1 MAVCTHR
8 ERVREGGSE
17 RLCVQ
22 AQPVVQVAH
31 ICVQGRQLLGDG
43 RCDLRACQLPFQAHI
58 HSMTLVPSISGLLL
72 ATYKALARLHASV
85 IKERNCKYAAPLL
98 PWGARG
104 PLTLGRGKG
113 MRSGK
118 SMHTVREEHARQ
130 LKGSSEA
137 RLGVAVSHVRHVVRA
152 VQVLV
157 AVRVV
162 QVAALAAH
170 EVQRAVVVQRHIG
183 ANDRAPLG
191 QDLVVGQVGL
201 LLQQVPSQASQR
213 PRCHKKP
220 MYPSACTCMRNSC
233 ASSAAAMQALHKL
246 RTSHGGYSLEE
257 ALHNEMCGAWAREG
271 LVQNLEKHAA
281 RAPRSK
287 CCHCGVHL
295 HLPFS
300 CRWKEPPSRAPCHSW
315 AELWL
320 PGLQHHLEHMPKY
333 GILTDVVRNLQTF
346 ARLASSWT
354 FDNHG

>member
-1 MAVCTHR
+1 M
-8 ERVREGGSE
+8 
-17 RLCVQ
+17 
-22 AQPVVQVAH
+22 
-31 ICVQGRQLLGDG
+31 
-43 RCDLRACQLPFQAHI
+43 
-58 HSMTLVPSISGLLL
+58 
-72 ATYKALARLHASV
+72 HASSR
-85 IKERNCKYAAPLL
+85 EAAKRALGWQCPTCATLFAQSRYSL
-98 PWGARG
+98 PSASYRY
-104 PLTLGRGKG
+104 T
-113 MRSGK
+113 
-118 SMHTVREEHARQ
+118 
-130 LKGSSEA
+130 
-137 RLGVAVSHVRHVVRA
+137 
-152 VQVLV
+152 
-157 AVRVV
+157 
-162 QVAALAAH
+162 LAAH

-183 ANDRAPLG
+183 ANDRAPAWPG
-191 QDLVVGQVGL
+191 PGRRAGGSPPAAGCHHRQVSVPDATKSPCT
-201 LLQQVPSQASQR
+201 QVHALACATAVR
-213 PRCHKKP
+213 P
-220 MYPSACTCMRNSC
+220 
-233 ASSAAAMQALHKL
+233 SAAAMQALHKL